1 MRRGSVAG
9 GCSLLASVTEVRV
22 IMASDKAKVAKKGGE
37 DPGLPPA
44 SREGEN
50 SHEPQRQRSLN
61 GRTTGPT
68 RRSTK
73 GNWTPEED
81 SILSRAVQTYQGKNW
96 KKIAECFP
104 DRTDVQCLH
113 RWQKVLNPELV
124 KGPWSKEEDE
134 IIVQMVNKYGPKKW
148 STIAQALPGRIGKQ
162 CRERWHNHLNPAI
175 NKEAW
180 TQEEEITLIHAHRMY
195 GNKWAELTKF
205 LPGRTDNAIKN
216 HWNSSVKK
224 KVDSYISSGLLSQV
238 PCLPLIECPSQCN
251 SLSTMNLQN
260 NGDSGC
266 NAQNTNLALSCD
278 LQENMDAN
286 KSEAQDSHSSMCQGT
301 CYTSTEAVGSA
312 LPDGHHHLSSSFSQR
327 LDLQMDVHEGSG
339 NSMFVDEQT
348 LCSTSNQENS
358 MVPFGVA
365 QEMPV
370 SVLSSVSD
378 AEQKLHLISDAD
390 SLKSELWKDVSLQ
403 TLISGD
409 TVDAASSGL
418 NQLPDTSKTDTN
430 FLAQP
435 YPLHTSNPS
444 SVMETVYERSTLVTV
459 SSSFLCLDSLPGV
472 PGNRSEPMDML
483 DSEAE
488 MITCSNNSFCD
499 AEQSAKPG
507 SSDDRPGD
515 FTMIENTTN
524 CRSQQST
531 DAEEAV
537 ASTAKEQLPK
547 DIETVPDEKKG
558 EGALFYEPPRFP
570 GVDVPFISCDLV
582 TSADLQEFSPLG
594 IRQWMRSTMNVP
606 TPLRLWGS
614 PTHDESPDALKTAA
628 ESFPCTPSIMKKRH
642 RGLLSPTPD
651 KRIEKKSGIAKEM
664 TDISYMITAT
674 CSVNTTKDEAT
685 VTESLV
691 CAEQSSFKHLD
702 KKLEFSDGNK
712 ENSDGAPE
720 QARDAQNAGNKQL
733 VDEGGQ
739 RCSSPNVANPNAD
752 LPDNSQPVGILVE
765 HEHNCNDL
773 IATDHG
779 AKPESLSFCK
789 EAVNSKSK
797 PADLVVEKSSPCIN
811 ADYEYVNLLA
821 DTPGVKR
828 GLESPSAWKSPWYID
843 MHMSFQGFV
852 SPADRTYDALGLVK
866 QISKHSA
873 AAAVEACEV
882 LASGSRPSDAENKE
896 NTDDKEPGTRKSQ
909 TKIMAEARV
918 LDFDEY
924 STPARTADK
933 RLSSCLG
940 RSVSSP
946 ILSSPNL
953 RSFR

>member
-1 MRRGSVAG
+1 MWDYVHNA
-9 GCSLLASVTEVRV
+9 RV

-37 DPGLPPA
+37 DPGPPPA

-73 GNWTPEED
+73 GNWKPEED
-81 SILSRAVQTYQGKNW
+81 AILSRAVQTYQGKNW

-238 PCLPLIECPSQCN
+238 PCLPVIECPAQCN
-251 SLSTMNLQN
+251 SLSALNLQN

-266 NAQNTNLALSCD
+266 NAHNTNVALSCE
-278 LQENMDAN
+278 LQVNVDAN
-286 KSEAQDSHSSMCQGT
+286 KGEAHDSHSSMCQVA
-301 CYTSTEAVGSA
+301 CYTSIEAVGSA

-327 LDLQMDVHEGSG
+327 MDLQMDVNEGSG
-339 NSMFVDEQT
+339 DT
-348 LCSTSNQENS
+348 ID
-358 MVPFGVA
+358 G
-365 QEMPV
+365 
-370 SVLSSVSD
+370 
-378 AEQKLHLISDAD
+378 D
-390 SLKSELWKDVSLQ
+390 S
-403 TLISGD
+403 
-409 TVDAASSGL
+409 SSGL
-418 NQLPDTSKTDTN
+418 NQPPDTSETDTN

-435 YPLHTSNPS
+435 YTLHTSNPS
-444 SVMETVYERSTLVTV
+444 SMMETVYEQSTLATI
-459 SSSFLCLDSLPGV
+459 SPSFISLDGLSDAPE
-472 PGNRSEPMDML
+472 NRSEPIEMR

-488 MITCSNNSFCD
+488 IITCSNNSFCD
-499 AEQSAKPG
+499 AEQSVKPG
-507 SSDDRPGD
+507 SSDDRPGA
-515 FTMIENTTN
+515 FTMTESITN
-524 CRSQQST
+524 CKSQQST
-531 DAEEAV
+531 DAEEPV
-537 ASTAKEQLPK
+537 ASTVKEQLPK
-547 DIETVPDEKKG
+547 DMDIGPDEKKG

-570 GVDVPFISCDLV
+570 GLDVPFISCDLV
-582 TSADLQEFSPLG
+582 TSADMQEFSPLG

-614 PTHDESPDALKTAA
+614 PTHDESPGVLKSAA
-628 ESFPCTPSIMKKRH
+628 ESFPCTPSIMKKRQ

-664 TDISYMITAT
+664 TDISYMIAAT
-674 CSVNTTKDEAT
+674 CSMNATKDEAT
-685 VTESLV
+685 APESV
-691 CAEQSSFKHLD
+691 ACAEQHLD
-702 KKLEFSDGNK
+702 EKLKFSDGNR
-712 ENSDGAPE
+712 ENFNGAPE
-720 QARDAQNAGNKQL
+720 QARDAQNGGNKQ
-733 VDEGGQ
+733 GGQ
-739 RCSSPNVANPNAD
+739 HCSSLNVANPNTD
-752 LPDNSQPVGILVE
+752 LPDNLQPVGVLV
-765 HEHNCNDL
+765 EHNCNDI
-773 IATDHG
+773 IAADHG
-779 AKPESLSFCK
+779 AKPESLSSCK
-789 EAVNSKSK
+789 EAVSSK
-797 PADLVVEKSSPCIN
+797 PKPAELVVEKSSPCIN
-811 ADYEYVNLLA
+811 ANYEYVNLLA
-821 DTPGVKR
+821 DTPGVKK

-843 MHMSFQGFV
+843 MHMHFQGFV

-866 QISKHSA
+866 QISKQSA

-882 LASGSRPSDAENKE
+882 LASGSRIFDKENKE
-896 NTDDKEPGTRKSQ
+896 NRDDKEPGTRKSQ

-924 STPARTADK
+924 STPAKAADK
-933 RLSSCLG
+933 RLGSCLG

>member
-1 MRRGSVAG
+1 M
-9 GCSLLASVTEVRV
+9 E
-22 IMASDKAKVAKKGGE
+22 SDKAKVAKKGGE

-50 SHEPQRQRSLN
+50 SHEPRRQRSLN

-81 SILSRAVQTYQGKNW
+81 AILSRAVQTYQGKNW

-238 PCLPLIECPSQCN
+238 PCLPLIECPAQCN
-251 SLSTMNLQN
+251 SLSAMNIQNHDLQN

-266 NAQNTNLALSCD
+266 NTQNSNVVLSCD
-278 LQENMDAN
+278 LQVNVNTN
-286 KSEAQDSHSSMCQGT
+286 KSEAQDSHSSMCQGA
-301 CYTSTEAVGSA
+301 CYTSTEDVGSA
-312 LPDGHHHLSSSFSQR
+312 LPDGHHHLCSSFSQR
-327 LDLQMDVHEGSG
+327 MDLQMDVNEGSG
-339 NSMFVDEQT
+339 NSMFVDDQA
-348 LCSTSNQENS
+348 LRSTSNQEKS
-358 MVPFGVA
+358 MVPLGVA
-365 QEMPV
+365 QEMPA
-370 SVLSSVSD
+370 SLLSRVSD

-409 TVDAASSGL
+409 TVDADSSSGL
-418 NQLPDTSKTDTN
+418 NPLPDTSQMDTN
-430 FLAQP
+430 FLTQP
-435 YPLHTSNPS
+435 LPLHTSNS
-444 SVMETVYERSTLVTV
+444 SGVMETVYEQSTLETI
-459 SSSFLCLDSLPGV
+459 SFICLSDAPE
-472 PGNRSEPMDML
+472 NRSESIEMPDA
-483 DSEAE
+483 EAE
-488 MITCSNNSFCD
+488 MITCSNNSFCE
-499 AEQSAKPG
+499 AEQSTKPG
-507 SSDDRPGD
+507 SNGDRSEGV
-515 FTMIENTTN
+515 FTITESSTN
-524 CRSQQST
+524 CRTQELT
-531 DAEEAV
+531 DAEEPM

-558 EGALFYEPPRFP
+558 DGALFYEPPRFP
-570 GVDVPFISCDLV
+570 GLDVPFISCDLV

-614 PTHDESPDALKTAA
+614 PTHDESPDVLKSAA
-628 ESFPCTPSIMKKRH
+628 ESFTCTPSIMKKRH

-651 KRIEKKSGIAKEM
+651 RKIEKKSGIAKEI

-674 CSVNTTKDEAT
+674 CSMDATEDEAT
-685 VTESLV
+685 AIKSVV
-691 CAEQSSFKHLD
+691 CTEQSSFKHLD

-712 ENSDGAPE
+712 ENFYGAPE
-720 QARDAQNAGNKQL
+720 EARDSQNAGNKQP
-733 VDEGGQ
+733 VDEQGGQ
-739 RCSSPNVANPNAD
+739 QCSSQSVVNPNTELAN
-752 LPDNSQPVGILVE
+752 NSQAAGILVE
-765 HEHNCNDL
+765 HNCIDL
-773 IATDHG
+773 IAADRG
-779 AKPESLSFCK
+779 AKPESLSLCK
-789 EAVNSKSK
+789 EAVSSK
-797 PADLVVEKSSPCIN
+797 PKPAELVVEKSSPCIN

-843 MHMSFQGFV
+843 MHMHFQGFV
-852 SPADRTYDALGLVK
+852 SPAERTYDALGLVK

-882 LASGSRPSDAENKE
+882 LGSGSRTSDKENKE
-896 NTDDKEPGTRKSQ
+896 NTDDKEPETRKSK
-909 TKIMAEARV
+909 TKILAEARV

-924 STPARTADK
+924 STPTRPADK
-933 RLSSCLG
+933 RLGGSCLG

-946 ILSSPNL
+946 IVSSPSL

>member
-1 MRRGSVAG
+1 
-9 GCSLLASVTEVRV
+9 
-22 IMASDKAKVAKKGGE
+22 MASDKAKVAKKGGE

-81 SILSRAVQTYQGKNW
+81 AILSRAVQTYQGKNW

-238 PCLPLIECPSQCN
+238 PCLPVIECPAQCN
-251 SLSTMNLQN
+251 SLSAMNLQN
-260 NGDSGC
+260 IGDSGC
-266 NAQNTNLALSCD
+266 NAHNTNVALSCE
-278 LQENMDAN
+278 LQVNVDDN
-286 KSEAQDSHSSMCQGT
+286 KGEAHDSHSSMCQGA
-301 CYTSTEAVGSA
+301 CYTSVEAVGSA

-327 LDLQMDVHEGSG
+327 MDLQMDVNEGSG
-339 NSMFVDEQT
+339 NSVFADDQT
-348 LCSTSNQENS
+348 LCSTSNQEKS
-358 MVPFGVA
+358 MVPYGVA
-365 QEMPV
+365 EEMPV
-370 SVLSSVSD
+370 SVLSTVSD
-378 AEQKLHLISDAD
+378 AEQKLHLNSDAD
-390 SLKSELWKDVSLQ
+390 SLKSELWRDVSLQ

-409 TVDAASSGL
+409 TIDGDSSSGL
-418 NQLPDTSKTDTN
+418 NQLPDTSEMDTN
-430 FLAQP
+430 LLAQP
-435 YPLHTSNPS
+435 YPLHSSNPS
-444 SVMETVYERSTLVTV
+444 SVMETVYEQNSLPTV
-459 SSSFLCLDSLPGV
+459 SPSFICLDSLSDAPK
-472 PGNRSEPMDML
+472 NRSEPVEMP
-483 DSEAE
+483 DSEAD
-488 MITCSNNSFCD
+488 MITCSNSSFCD
-499 AEQSAKPG
+499 VEQSAKPG
-507 SSDDRPGD
+507 SSDDRPGA
-515 FTMIENTTN
+515 FTISESITN

-531 DAEEAV
+531 DAEEPV

-547 DIETVPDEKKG
+547 DMDIVPDEKKG
-558 EGALFYEPPRFP
+558 GGALFYEPPRFP
-570 GVDVPFISCDLV
+570 GLDVPFISCDLV
-582 TSADLQEFSPLG
+582 TSADMQEFSPLG

-614 PTHDESPDALKTAA
+614 PTHDESPGVLKSAA
-628 ESFPCTPSIMKKRH
+628 ESFPCTPSIMKKRQ

-664 TDISYMITAT
+664 TDISYMIAAT
-674 CSVNTTKDEAT
+674 CSMNATKDEAT
-685 VTESLV
+685 SPESV
-691 CAEQSSFKHLD
+691 ACAEQHSSFKHLD
-702 KKLEFSDGNK
+702 EKLEFSDGNR
-712 ENSDGAPE
+712 ENFNGAPE
-720 QARDAQNAGNKQL
+720 QVRDAQNGGNKQ
-733 VDEGGQ
+733 GGQ
-739 RCSSPNVANPNAD
+739 KCSSLNVANPNTD
-752 LPDNSQPVGILVE
+752 LPDNL
-765 HEHNCNDL
+765 
-773 IATDHG
+773 
-779 AKPESLSFCK
+779 
-789 EAVNSKSK
+789 EAVSSK
-797 PADLVVEKSSPCIN
+797 PKPAALVVEKSSPCIN

-843 MHMSFQGFV
+843 MHMHFQGFV

-866 QISKHSA
+866 QISKRSA

-882 LASGSRPSDAENKE
+882 LASGSRISDKENKE
-896 NTDDKEPGTRKSQ
+896 NRDDKEPGTRQSQ

-924 STPARTADK
+924 STPAKAADK
-933 RLSSCLG
+933 RLGSCLG
-940 RSVSSP
+940 KSVSSP
-946 ILSSPNL
+946 ILSSPNM
-953 RSFR
+953 RCFR

>member
-1 MRRGSVAG
+1 
-9 GCSLLASVTEVRV
+9 
-22 IMASDKAKVAKKGGE
+22 MASDKAKVAKKSGE
-37 DPGLPPA
+37 DPGLPAA

-81 SILSRAVQTYQGKNW
+81 AILSRAVQTYQGKNW

-224 KVDSYISSGLLSQV
+224 KVDSYMSSGLLSQV
-238 PCLPLIECPSQCN
+238 PCLPLIECPAPCN
-251 SLSTMNLQN
+251 SLSAMDLQNNDLQN

-266 NAQNTNLALSCD
+266 NAQNTNMALSCD
-278 LQENMDAN
+278 LQVNVDAN
-286 KSEAQDSHSSMCQGT
+286 KRESQDSHSSMCQGA

-312 LPDGHHHLSSSFSQR
+312 LPDGHHHLSSFSQR
-327 LDLQMDVHEGSG
+327 MDLQMDINEGSG
-339 NSMFVDEQT
+339 NSMFTDDQT
-348 LCSTSNQENS
+348 LCSTSNQENA
-358 MVPFGVA
+358 MVPFGVV
-365 QEMPV
+365 QEVPV
-370 SVLSSVSD
+370 SMLSSVSD

-409 TVDAASSGL
+409 TVDADSSGL
-418 NQLPDTSKTDTN
+418 SQLPDSSKTDTN
-430 FLAQP
+430 SLVQS
-435 YPLHTSNPS
+435 YPLHASNPS
-444 SVMETVYERSTLVTV
+444 SAMETVYEQSVLVTIQP
-459 SSSFLCLDSLPGV
+459 SFICLDGLSDAPQ
-472 PGNRSEPMDML
+472 NRSEPIEMP

-488 MITCSNNSFCD
+488 MITHSNNSFSD

-507 SSDDRPGD
+507 SSDDRPED
-515 FTMIENTTN
+515 VTMIESITN
-524 CRSQQST
+524 CTGQQST
-531 DAEEAV
+531 DAEEPV
-537 ASTAKEQLPK
+537 ASRAKEQFPK

-570 GVDVPFISCDLV
+570 GLDVPFISCDLV

-614 PTHDESPDALKTAA
+614 PTHDESPGVLKSAA
-628 ESFPCTPSIMKKRH
+628 ESFPCTPSIMKKRQ

-651 KRIEKKSGIAKEM
+651 KRLEKKSGFAKEM
-664 TDISYMITAT
+664 SDISHMISAT
-674 CSVNTTKDEAT
+674 CSMNATKDEA
-685 VTESLV
+685 VATESV
-691 CAEQSSFKHLD
+691 ACAEQSSSFEHLD
-702 KKLEFSDGNK
+702 KNIECSVGNK
-712 ENSDGAPE
+712 ENIEGASE
-720 QARDAQNAGNKQL
+720 QARDAQNAGNRQLLDKQ
-733 VDEGGQ
+733 GRQ
-739 RCSSPNVANPNAD
+739 QCSPPNVTNPNTD
-752 LPDNSQPVGILVE
+752 LPDNLQPVGILVE
-765 HEHNCNDL
+765 HTSNDL
-773 IATDHG
+773 TAANHG
-779 AKPESLSFCK
+779 AKPESLSFSK
-789 EAVNSKSK
+789 EIVSKSK
-797 PADLVVEKSSPCIN
+797 PAELVVEKSSPCIN

-843 MHMSFQGFV
+843 MHMHFQGFV

-873 AAAVEACEV
+873 AAAVEASGV
-882 LASGSRPSDAENKE
+882 LLASGSKGSDKENKE

-924 STPARTADK
+924 STPAKTADK
-933 RLSSCLG
+933 RLGSCLG

>member
-1 MRRGSVAG
+1 MWDYVHNA
-9 GCSLLASVTEVRV
+9 RV

-37 DPGLPPA
+37 DPGPPPA

-73 GNWTPEED
+73 GNWKPEED
-81 SILSRAVQTYQGKNW
+81 AILSRAVQTYQGKNW

-238 PCLPLIECPSQCN
+238 PCLPVIECPAQCN
-251 SLSTMNLQN
+251 SLSALNLQN

-266 NAQNTNLALSCD
+266 NAHNTNVALSCE
-278 LQENMDAN
+278 LQVNVDAN
-286 KSEAQDSHSSMCQGT
+286 KGEAHDSHSSMCQVA
-301 CYTSTEAVGSA
+301 CYTSIEAVGSA

-327 LDLQMDVHEGSG
+327 MDLQMDVNEGSG
-339 NSMFVDEQT
+339 DT
-348 LCSTSNQENS
+348 ID
-358 MVPFGVA
+358 G
-365 QEMPV
+365 
-370 SVLSSVSD
+370 
-378 AEQKLHLISDAD
+378 D
-390 SLKSELWKDVSLQ
+390 S
-403 TLISGD
+403 
-409 TVDAASSGL
+409 SSGL
-418 NQLPDTSKTDTN
+418 NQPPDTSETDTN

-435 YPLHTSNPS
+435 YTLHTSNPS
-444 SVMETVYERSTLVTV
+444 SMMETVYEQSTLATI
-459 SSSFLCLDSLPGV
+459 SPSFISLDGLSDAPE
-472 PGNRSEPMDML
+472 NRSEPIEMR

-488 MITCSNNSFCD
+488 IITCSNNSFCD
-499 AEQSAKPG
+499 AEQSVKPG
-507 SSDDRPGD
+507 SSDDRPGA
-515 FTMIENTTN
+515 FTMTESITN
-524 CRSQQST
+524 CKSQQST
-531 DAEEAV
+531 DAEEPV
-537 ASTAKEQLPK
+537 ASTVKEQLPK
-547 DIETVPDEKKG
+547 DMDIGPDEKKG

-570 GVDVPFISCDLV
+570 GLDVPFISCDLV
-582 TSADLQEFSPLG
+582 TSADMQEFSPLG

-614 PTHDESPDALKTAA
+614 PTHDESPGVLKSAA
-628 ESFPCTPSIMKKRH
+628 ESFPCTPSIMKKRQ

-664 TDISYMITAT
+664 TDISYMIAAT
-674 CSVNTTKDEAT
+674 CSMNATKDEAT
-685 VTESLV
+685 APESV
-691 CAEQSSFKHLD
+691 ACAEQHLD
-702 KKLEFSDGNK
+702 EKLKFSDGNR
-712 ENSDGAPE
+712 ENFNGAPE
-720 QARDAQNAGNKQL
+720 QARDAQNGGNKQ
-733 VDEGGQ
+733 GGQ
-739 RCSSPNVANPNAD
+739 HCSSLNVANPNTD
-752 LPDNSQPVGILVE
+752 LPDNLQPVGVLV
-765 HEHNCNDL
+765 EHNCNDI
-773 IATDHG
+773 IAADHG
-779 AKPESLSFCK
+779 AKPESLSSCK
-789 EAVNSKSK
+789 EAVSSK
-797 PADLVVEKSSPCIN
+797 PKPAELVVEKSSPCIN
-811 ADYEYVNLLA
+811 ANYEYVNLLA
-821 DTPGVKR
+821 DTPGVKK

-843 MHMSFQGFV
+843 MHMHFQ
-852 SPADRTYDALGLVK
+852 
-866 QISKHSA
+866 
-873 AAAVEACEV
+873 
-882 LASGSRPSDAENKE
+882 
-896 NTDDKEPGTRKSQ
+896 
-909 TKIMAEARV
+909 AEARV

-924 STPARTADK
+924 STPAKAADK
-933 RLSSCLG
+933 RLGSCLG

>member
-1 MRRGSVAG
+1 MR
-9 GCSLLASVTEVRV
+9 
-22 IMASDKAKVAKKGGE
+22 
-37 DPGLPPA
+37 PLPPDA
-44 SREGEN
+44 
-50 SHEPQRQRSLN
+50 
-61 GRTTGPT
+61 
-68 RRSTK
+68 
-73 GNWTPEED
+73 
-81 SILSRAVQTYQGKNW
+81 ILSRAVQTYQGKNW

-238 PCLPLIECPSQCN
+238 PCLPLIECPAQCN
-251 SLSTMNLQN
+251 SLSAMNLQN

-266 NAQNTNLALSCD
+266 NAQNTNVALSCD
-278 LQENMDAN
+278 LQVNMDAN
-286 KSEAQDSHSSMCQGT
+286 TREAQDSQSSMCQGA

-327 LDLQMDVHEGSG
+327 MDLQMDVNEGSG
-339 NSMFVDEQT
+339 NSMFVDDQT
-348 LCSTSNQENS
+348 LCSTSNQEKS

-378 AEQKLHLISDAD
+378 AEQKLHLVSDAD

-409 TVDAASSGL
+409 AVDADSSSGL
-418 NQLPDTSKTDTN
+418 NQLPESSTTDTN

-444 SVMETVYERSTLVTV
+444 SVMETVYEQSASVAI
-459 SSSFLCLDSLPGV
+459 SPSFICLDSLSNASQ
-472 PGNRSEPMDML
+472 NRSEPIEMPN
-483 DSEAE
+483 SEAE

-507 SSDDRPGD
+507 SSDDRPLG
-515 FTMIENTTN
+515 FTMTESITN
-524 CRSQQST
+524 CSGQSSA
-531 DAEEAV
+531 DAEETV
-537 ASTAKEQLPK
+537 ANTAKEQLLK
-547 DIETVPDEKKG
+547 DIETVPDDKNS

-570 GVDVPFISCDLV
+570 GLDVPFISCDLV

-614 PTHDESPDALKTAA
+614 PTHDESPDVLKSAA
-628 ESFPCTPSIMKKRH
+628 ESFLCTPSIMKKRQ

-651 KRIEKKSGIAKEM
+651 KRIEKKSGKAKEM
-664 TDISYMITAT
+664 TDISYMIAAT
-674 CSVNTTKDEAT
+674 CSMNATKDEAI
-685 VTESLV
+685 VTESVV

-702 KKLEFSDGNK
+702 KKLEFSDGN
-712 ENSDGAPE
+712 ENVDGAPE

-733 VDEGGQ
+733 VDVQGGQ
-739 RCSSPNVANPNAD
+739 QCSSPNVANPNTD
-752 LPDNSQPVGILVE
+752 LPDNLQPAAILL
-765 HEHNCNDL
+765 EHNRNDL

-789 EAVNSKSK
+789 EVVCSKSK
-797 PADLVVEKSSPCIN
+797 PAELVVEKSSPCIN

-843 MHMSFQGFV
+843 MHMHFQGFV

-866 QISKHSA
+866 QISKQSA

-882 LASGSRPSDAENKE
+882 LASGSRTSGSDKENKE
-896 NTDDKEPGTRKSQ
+896 NTDDKEPVTRKSQ
-909 TKIMAEARV
+909 AKIMVRNHQLLTLV
-918 LDFDEY
+918 
-924 STPARTADK
+924 
-933 RLSSCLG
+933 
-940 RSVSSP
+940 
-946 ILSSPNL
+946 N
-953 RSFR
+953 

>member
-1 MRRGSVAG
+1 
-9 GCSLLASVTEVRV
+9 
-22 IMASDKAKVAKKGGE
+22 MASGKAKVAKKAGE
-37 DPGLPPA
+37 DPGPPTA
-44 SREGEN
+44 PCEGET

-81 SILSRAVQTYQGKNW
+81 AILSRAVQTYQGKNW

-195 GNKWAELTKF
+195 GNKWAELTKV

-238 PCLPLIECPSQCN
+238 PCLPMIECPAQCN
-251 SLSTMNLQN
+251 SLSAMSQQN
-260 NGDSGC
+260 NRDSGC
-266 NAQNTNLALSCD
+266 NESTNTALSCD
-278 LQENMDAN
+278 LQVNLDAHEI
-286 KSEAQDSHSSMCQGT
+286 EAQDSQSTMRQGA
-301 CYTSTEAVGSA
+301 CYTSTEVVGSV
-312 LPDGHHHLSSSFSQR
+312 LPDGHHHVSSSFAQNI
-327 LDLQMDVHEGSG
+327 DLQMDMNEGPGS
-339 NSMFVDEQT
+339 SMLVDDQT
-348 LCSTSNQENS
+348 LCSTSNQDNS
-358 MVPFGVA
+358 MVPFCVA

-370 SVLSSVSD
+370 SMLSSVSGAD
-378 AEQKLHLISDAD
+378 QKMHLISDAD
-390 SLKSELWKDVSLQ
+390 SLKSELWKDVSLEA
-403 TLISGD
+403 LISGD
-409 TVDAASSGL
+409 AVDADPSSRL
-418 NQLPDTSKTDTN
+418 NHQPDSTEMDTN

-435 YPLHTSNPS
+435 YPVHTSNPS
-444 SVMETVYERSTLVTV
+444 SVMETVYEQSALTTIPPPFIC
-459 SSSFLCLDSLPGV
+459 SDSLSDAPQ
-472 PGNRSEPMDML
+472 NRSQPSEMPDFEADM
-483 DSEAE
+483 
-488 MITCSNNSFCD
+488 IPCSNRSFFN
-499 AEQSAKPG
+499 AEQSSKPSG
-507 SSDDRPGD
+507 SDATTEA
-515 FTMIENTTN
+515 FTMTESTAN
-524 CRSQQST
+524 CRNQHRT
-531 DAEEAV
+531 DDEEPV
-537 ASTAKEQLPK
+537 ASAAKEQSSENI
-547 DIETVPDEKKG
+547 DTIPDEKKG
-558 EGALFYEPPRFP
+558 KGSLFYEPPRFP
-570 GVDVPFISCDLV
+570 GLDVPFISCDLV

-614 PTHDESPDALKTAA
+614 PTHDESPDVLKNVA
-628 ESFPCTPSIMKKRH
+628 ESFPCTPSIMKKRQ

-651 KRIEKKSGIAKEM
+651 KRIEKRSGIAKRI
-664 TDISYMITAT
+664 TDVSYMTTAT
-674 CSVNTTKDEAT
+674 YSMSANKDEAI
-685 VTESLV
+685 VTELV
-691 CAEQSSFKHLD
+691 VCDEQSSLKHLD

-712 ENSDGAPE
+712 ENFHGVPE
-720 QARDAQNAGNKQL
+720 QAKDAQNEGNDQL
-733 VDEGGQ
+733 VDEQVGGQ
-739 RCSSPNVANPNAD
+739 QCSSPNIANANTD
-752 LPDNSQPVGILVE
+752 LPVNLEPVGILVE
-765 HEHNCNDL
+765 HNSNNL
-773 IATDHG
+773 IAPDHG
-779 AKPESLSFCK
+779 AKPETLSSCK
-789 EAVNSKSK
+789 VVSSKSK
-797 PADLVVEKSSPCIN
+797 PAELVVEKSSPCIN
-811 ADYEYVNLLA
+811 VDYEYVNLLA

-843 MHMSFQGFV
+843 THMHFQGFV
-852 SPADRTYDALGLVK
+852 SPADRTFDALGLVK
-866 QISKHSA
+866 QIGRHSA

-882 LASGSRPSDAENKE
+882 LASSKRTSDKE
-896 NTDDKEPGTRKSQ
+896 SMKNTDDKEAETRKSQ
-909 TKIMAEARV
+909 TKILAEARV

-924 STPARTADK
+924 STPARTTDK
-933 RLSSCLG
+933 KLGSCLG

-946 ILSSPNL
+946 ILSSPGL

>member
-1 MRRGSVAG
+1 MCISQWPTWMG
-9 GCSLLASVTEVRV
+9 LKASSMLQV
-22 IMASDKAKVAKKGGE
+22 IMASGKAKAPKKSGE
-37 DPGLPPA
+37 DPGPPTA
-44 SREGEN
+44 PSEGET

-81 SILSRAVQTYQGKNW
+81 AILSRAVQTYQGKNW

-195 GNKWAELTKF
+195 GNKWAELTKV

-224 KVDSYISSGLLSQV
+224 KVDSYIASGLLSQV
-238 PCLPLIECPSQCN
+238 PCLPLIECPAQCN
-251 SLSTMNLQN
+251 SLSAMSQQN
-260 NGDSGC
+260 NRDSGC
-266 NAQNTNLALSCD
+266 NESTNTALSCD
-278 LQENMDAN
+278 LQVNLDAHER
-286 KSEAQDSHSSMCQGT
+286 EARDSHSTMCQGA
-301 CYTSTEAVGSA
+301 CHASTEAVGSV
-312 LPDGHHHLSSSFSQR
+312 LPDGHHHVSSSFAQSI
-327 LDLQMDVHEGSG
+327 DLQMDMNEGPG
-339 NSMFVDEQT
+339 TSMLVDDQT
-348 LCSTSNQENS
+348 LCSTSNQDNS

-365 QEMPV
+365 QEMPISMPSTV
-370 SVLSSVSD
+370 SAVD
-378 AEQKLHLISDAD
+378 QKLHLISDAD
-390 SLKSELWKDVSLQ
+390 SLKSELWKDVSLEA
-403 TLISGD
+403 LISGD
-409 TVDAASSGL
+409 AVDADPSSRL
-418 NQLPDTSKTDTN
+418 NHQPNSTEMVTN
-430 FLAQP
+430 FLAEP
-435 YPLHTSNPS
+435 YPVHTSNPS
-444 SVMETVYERSTLVTV
+444 SVMETVYEQ
-459 SSSFLCLDSLPGV
+459 SSLTTIPPSFICSDSLSDAPQ
-472 PGNRSEPMDML
+472 NRSEPREMP
-483 DSEAE
+483 DSEAD
-488 MITCSNNSFCD
+488 MIPCSNKSSVN

-507 SSDDRPGD
+507 SSDETPEA
-515 FTMIENTTN
+515 FTMIESTAN
-524 CRSQQST
+524 CRGQHQI
-531 DAEEAV
+531 DDEEPV
-537 ASTAKEQLPK
+537 ASAAKEQLSK
-547 DIETVPDEKKG
+547 NIDTIPDEKKG

-570 GVDVPFISCDLV
+570 GLDVPFISCDLV

-614 PTHDESPDALKTAA
+614 PTHDESPDVLKNAA
-628 ESFPCTPSIMKKRH
+628 ESFLCTPSIMKKRQ

-651 KRIEKKSGIAKEM
+651 KRIEKRSGIAKRI
-664 TDISYMITAT
+664 TDVSYMTTAT
-674 CSVNTTKDEAT
+674 YSMNANEDEAI
-685 VTESLV
+685 VTELVV
-691 CAEQSSFKHLD
+691 CAEQSSSLKPLD
-702 KKLEFSDGNK
+702 KKLKFSDGNK
-712 ENSDGAPE
+712 ENFHEVPE
-720 QARDAQNAGNKQL
+720 QAKDAQNAGNNQL
-733 VDEGGQ
+733 VDEQVGGQ
-739 RCSSPNVANPNAD
+739 QCSSPNIANANTD
-752 LPDNSQPVGILVE
+752 LPVNLEPVGILVE
-765 HEHNCNDL
+765 HNRNNL
-773 IATDHG
+773 IAADHG
-779 AKPESLSFCK
+779 AKPETLSSCK
-789 EAVNSKSK
+789 VVSSKSK
-797 PADLVVEKSSPCIN
+797 PAELVVEKSSPCIN
-811 ADYEYVNLLA
+811 VDYEYVNLLA

-843 MHMSFQGFV
+843 THMHFQGFV
-852 SPADRTYDALGLVK
+852 SPADRAYDALGLVK
-866 QISKHSA
+866 QIGRHSA

-882 LASGSRPSDAENKE
+882 LSSSKRTSDKENMK
-896 NTDDKEPGTRKSQ
+896 NTDDKEPETRKSQ
-909 TKIMAEARV
+909 TKILAEARV

-933 RLSSCLG
+933 KLGSCLG

-946 ILSSPNL
+946 ILSSPSL